1 MRAGGRF
8 PDMIED
14 AELIQRH
21 LAGDR
26 DAFPELIR
34 RYQQM
39 LYGYLVRMT
48 RNRADADD
56 LFQDTFIR
64 VLRQLPSYD
73 ERSRFKS
80 LLFTIAGNLCID
92 HSRKRQTRQ
101 SHLQEEDDDHGID
114 SFADPGG
121 DFIPDRML
129 ERKDVAETLVQAV
142 EQLPEAMRDVVLL
155 RLETGMTFQE
165 IAELKQVP
173 LGTILARMHRGV
185 QRIRLYFQEKGH
197 EIASA

>member
-1 MRAGGRF
+1 
-8 PDMIED
+8 MIED

-21 LAGDR
+21 LAGDQT
-26 DAFPELIR
+26 AFPELIG

-64 VLRQLPSYD
+64 VLRQLPGYD

-92 HSRKRQTRQ
+92 HARKRRTRQ
-101 SHLQEEDDDHGID
+101 GHFQEDDSELGID
-114 SFADPGG
+114 SLADPS
-121 DFIPDRML
+121 DHWIPDRML
-129 ERKDVAETLVQAV
+129 ERKDVAETLVKAV
-142 EQLPEAMRDVVLL
+142 EQLPEAMRDLVLL

-165 IAELKQVP
+165 IAEMKQVP
-173 LGTILARMHRGV
+173 LGTVLARMHRAV
-185 QRIRLYFQEKGH
+185 ARIRVYFEEQGH
-197 EIASA
+197 DTAAV